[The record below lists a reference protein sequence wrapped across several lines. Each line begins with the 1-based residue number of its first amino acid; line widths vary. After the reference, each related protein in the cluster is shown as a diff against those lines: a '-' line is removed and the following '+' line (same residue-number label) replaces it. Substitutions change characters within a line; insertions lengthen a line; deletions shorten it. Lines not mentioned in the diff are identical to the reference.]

1 MFGATNTVK
10 DNDKEKYLH
19 SSYGKEFDGNSWWS
33 LNNDSARNAIIFP
46 VDNSSSSHADNQ
58 RNDFLVLGEN

>member
-1 MFGATNTVK
+1 MFRATNTVK

-19 SSYGKEFDGNSWWS
+19 SSYWIAFDENSSWS
-33 LNNDSARNAIIFP
+33 LNNDSARNPIIFP